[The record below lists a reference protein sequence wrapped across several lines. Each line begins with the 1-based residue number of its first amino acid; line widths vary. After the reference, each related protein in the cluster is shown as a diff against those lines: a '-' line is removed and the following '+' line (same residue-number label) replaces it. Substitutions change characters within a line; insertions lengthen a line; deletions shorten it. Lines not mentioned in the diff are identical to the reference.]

1 MRNEAVYVYYKVRAG
16 GEAELLT
23 RVSAMQAALCMNVH
37 TIGLQ
42 TELARRR
49 DDPSTWM
56 EVYRAAPG
64 TTLPHDFEAL
74 LQQAVLQHGLEPLL
88 DPALPRITEIFVGL

>member
-1 MRNEAVYVYYKVRAG
+1 
-16 GEAELLT
+16 
-23 RVSAMQAALCMNVH
+23 
-37 TIGLQ
+37 
-42 TELARRR
+42 
-49 DDPSTWM
+49 M

-64 TTLPHDFEAL
+64 ATLPQDFEAL

>member
-1 MRNEAVYVYYKVRAG
+1 
-16 GEAELLT
+16 
-23 RVSAMQAALCMNVH
+23 
-37 TIGLQ
+37 
-42 TELARRR
+42 
-49 DDPSTWM
+49 M

-64 TTLPHDFEAL
+64 ATLPHDFEAL